1 MLRLPS
7 LSIRTVLALLI
18 GVIGLLLVGQSTSG
32 ALVSYRRRQE
42 ASLIMALSQANAPLF
57 STVTGERTSRNVVGD
72 WLKGDAPIDEVAFGK
87 VLENRRRG
95 KADVSET
102 LRRLSQ
108 IDAPDIPAASQF
120 LQSADDNYILL
131 TPAIDASL
139 HVPRVARDP
148 AIIRQQADALARL
161 SLAVIATNDFLE
173 TAMQMVDPLV
183 DQLIALRQAARA
195 LRGAAGAVVSR
206 VRTAK
211 AVGRPFTLTDLDEID
226 AERVRI
232 DVAWGTMRA
241 SMARDDTPPALKRT
255 IADADHAYSDFIA
268 GPLANWLGTLR
279 VGHVLVVPAPE
290 FEAASA
296 AVLAP
301 MVAIAD
307 TAMSELVARATA
319 VGQAAS
325 RALML
330 NAAALLAAVC
340 FISIGGVFAQKRIS
354 GPIRSL
360 TDAMVGLANG
370 MPLAL
375 LAALKRSDEIGE
387 MAAALHLFRD
397 EMMRAASLAELT
409 AAQQVAEAAQ
419 RESLAKEIAA
429 MSEAQ
434 GEVVETMAFGLMQ
447 LAEGDLSFSLSLP
460 LAPEYEMLRTTFNAG
475 VEGLQNTVQHVLQCS
490 RAIGAGTQDIAH
502 AAEDLAQRTEQQAAR
517 LRQVAAAV
525 AAITASVQQTA
536 TASARANE
544 LAAATQTET
553 ERSNAVLQQTVQT
566 MGEIDQSAQ
575 QIGQAIGLIDDI
587 AFQTNLLA
595 LNAGVEAARSGEA
608 GRGFAVVASEVRA
621 LAQRVTGAATEIK
634 SLVETSK
641 QQVASGVQLVDETSA
656 ALQRIQTDTVSINS
670 AIRAIA
676 VAAAEQSTGLGEVNV
691 TVTQIDQLTQQN
703 VTMIANSSAA
713 TQALT
718 DETQAL
724 LQAMAR
730 FKTAAPACLSVAA

>member
-268 GPLANWLGTLR
+268 TLR